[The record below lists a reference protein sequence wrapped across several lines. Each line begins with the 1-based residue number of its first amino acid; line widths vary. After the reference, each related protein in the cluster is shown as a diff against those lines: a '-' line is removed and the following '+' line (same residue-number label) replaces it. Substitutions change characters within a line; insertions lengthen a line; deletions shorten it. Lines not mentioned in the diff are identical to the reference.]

1 MKKFCAFVLGLGIG
15 AVVAILLTPKPGH
28 EIRTKIK
35 YQLKKPDIKGKLD
48 KVRGILAKFQVE

>member
-1 MKKFCAFVLGLGIG
+1 MKKFCAFMIGLGIG
-15 AVVAILLTPKPGH
+15 ATVAILLTPKPGH

-35 YQLKKPDIKGKLD
+35 YQLKKPNVKEKLN